1 MGGTLEDQ
9 AGWRKEARLNLQS
22 LLFPICKMGKI
33 YAIPRAERQLGEVF
47 IWRGGLSLIPRTHV
61 TMSAMVACT
70 VIPELRRWRQE
81 NCWDLLYNQLGLT
94 GEL

>member
-1 MGGTLEDQ
+1 M
-9 AGWRKEARLNLQS
+9 
-22 LLFPICKMGKI
+22 
-33 YAIPRAERQLGEVF
+33 
-47 IWRGGLSLIPRTHV
+47 IPRTHV

-81 NCWDLLYNQLGLT
+81 NCWDFLYNQLGLT